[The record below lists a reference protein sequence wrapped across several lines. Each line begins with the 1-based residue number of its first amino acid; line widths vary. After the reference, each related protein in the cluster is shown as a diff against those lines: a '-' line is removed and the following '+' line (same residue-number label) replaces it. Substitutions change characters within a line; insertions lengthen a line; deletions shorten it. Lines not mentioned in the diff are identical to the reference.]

1 MCFHRGCHW
10 HHCPFQLAAAAAGIV
25 TAVGSF
31 VGLVA
36 VERRA
41 VVLVTELRVLE
52 AKQEVRVSY
61 TAVETA
67 ETIDWCGGGRVDP
80 VATGSRRDALKV
92 AATV

>member
-1 MCFHRGCHW
+1 M
-10 HHCPFQLAAAAAGIV
+10 
-25 TAVGSF
+25 
-31 VGLVA
+31 
-36 VERRA
+36 
-41 VVLVTELRVLE
+41 TELRVLE